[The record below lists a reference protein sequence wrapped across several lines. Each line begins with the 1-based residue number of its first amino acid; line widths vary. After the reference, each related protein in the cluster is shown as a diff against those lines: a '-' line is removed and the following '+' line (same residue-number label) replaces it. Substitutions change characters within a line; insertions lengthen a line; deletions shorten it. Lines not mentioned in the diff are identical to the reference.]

1 MSDIKIG
8 GSNGESAETYIG
20 CFGEVWIDKTGG
32 IRRSNGVTP
41 GGVIIGGEGG
51 DITSLTASVEAN
63 TTVIGYHT
71 ALINATDITHASVT
85 ATLQGNIDTNTASIA
100 ALPSPRI
107 TLTIDQSAIGDI
119 NNKTEINADIYS
131 HVFVFN
137 EPSGGYFKLLDGSY
151 DGQEIS
157 INLYHA
163 GGTGIGIEAL
173 FSQGDGTS
181 SLAFRYSVGRPD
193 DPGNLNGNFVWNGN
207 MWWIV

>member
-8 GSNGESAETYIG
+8 GSNGEGAETYIG
-20 CFGEVWIDKTGG
+20 VFGEIWIDRTGG
-32 IRRSNGVTP
+32 IRRSNGSTP
-41 GGVIIGGEGG
+41 GGVIIGGG

-71 ALINATDITHASVT
+71 ALINATDITHASNT

-119 NNKTEINADIYS
+119 NNKTEINADTYS
-131 HVFVFN
+131 HVFVYN
-137 EPSGGYFKLLDGSY
+137 DVSAARYFKLLDGSY

-157 INLYHA
+157 INRYHA
-163 GGTGIGIEAL
+163 GGYGIQIEAL
-173 FSQGDGTS
+173 FEQTDGTS
-181 SLAFRYSVGRPD
+181 SLSLKAVGKPD
-193 DPGNLNGNFVWNGN
+193 MSPPTNGTFVWNGN
-207 MWWIV
+207 MWWKV

>member
-51 DITSLTASVEAN
+51 DIISLTASVEAN

-119 NNKTEINADIYS
+119 NNKTEINADTYS

-137 EPSGGYFKLLDGSY
+137 EPSVSRYFKLLDGSY

-157 INLYHA
+157 INLYHP

-173 FSQGDGTS
+173 FEQTDGTS
-181 SLAFRYSVGRPD
+181 SLSLKAVGLPD
-193 DPGNLNGNFVWNGN
+193 MSPHSNGTFVWNGN
-207 MWWIV
+207 MWWKV

>member
-51 DITSLTASVEAN
+51 DIISLTASVEAN

-119 NNKTEINADIYS
+119 NNKTEINADTYS

-163 GGTGIGIEAL
+163 GGYGIQIEAL
-173 FSQGDGTS
+173 FEQTDGTS
-181 SLAFRYSVGRPD
+181 SLSLKAVGKPD
-193 DPGNLNGNFVWNGN
+193 MSPPTNGTFVWNGN
-207 MWWIV
+207 MWWKV